1 MVFFSDIGDG
11 IKHTLSKFADDTK
24 MSGVVDTAERRDAI
38 QRDRD
43 KPKRWAQVNLMRFNK
58 AKCNVLQLDRAN
70 PMYVYRLGEEI
81 LGVALLRRTWGSLL

>member
-11 IKHTLSKFADDTK
+11 IKRTLSKFADDTK

>member
-11 IKHTLSKFADDTK
+11 IKCTLSKFADDTK

>member
-1 MVFFSDIGDG
+1 
-11 IKHTLSKFADDTK
+11 

-43 KPKRWAQVNLMRFNK
+43 KPERWAQVNLMRFNK
-58 AKCNVLQLDRAN
+58 AKCNILQLDRAN